1 MDKNKLHV
9 VIGMAVASL
18 GVICLGHVVSAGNDW
33 SKQTEKPLAG
43 LAVSFDKYCE
53 DALQDME
60 LEEASEVLTKVPEQD
75 KAEGV
80 AQTNAVVQQT
90 GTSDQSAQS
99 TTVQATVTAT
109 PAQST
114 TVQATV
120 TATPAQTATPAP
132 KKIKLNLVYD
142 RLGVVQ
148 VKNYVN
154 VRKRPSENAK
164 IVGKMTNNSGCHVY
178 KIKKGWAKIVSGGV
192 RGFVKASYLITDEK
206 AEAKAQKV
214 ATLRATVTTE
224 TLNVRYLPSTKANVF
239 DQISADED
247 YKITRET
254 LTKGWLDE
262 YIRKNVKKSQL
273 KGIDKEKMYADLNN
287 WVMIAIDDDRA
298 FVSKDFI
305 KMTYNLNRAVS
316 IKEVGQSKKSGKKG
330 GSRSQD
336 RDSGSSSGASSLISY
351 AMQFLGN
358 RYVYGGTSLT
368 NGTDCSGFTQSVLAN
383 FGISISRTAASQ
395 SGGGTAVDMSNLQP
409 GDLLFY
415 DNGSGIGHVSM
426 YIGNG
431 QVVHA
436 SNEQTGIIVSSVDYR
451 TACAARSYF

>member
-1 MDKNKLHV
+1 MDKNRLHAL
-9 VIGMAVASL
+9 IGMTVASL

-33 SKQTEKPLAG
+33 STQTEKPLAG

-53 DALQDME
+53 DALQDMD
-60 LEEASEVLTKVPEQD
+60 LEEASEALTKVPEQD

-80 AQTNAVVQQT
+80 TQTNAVVQQT
-90 GTSDQSAQS
+90 STSGQTAQSATAQ
-99 TTVQATVTAT
+99 TTVAATT
-109 PAQST
+109 
-114 TVQATV
+114 
-120 TATPAQTATPAP
+120 AP

-178 KIKKGWAKIVSGGV
+178 KINKGWAKIVSGGV

-247 YKITRET
+247 YKIAREH

-273 KGIDKEKMYADLNN
+273 KGIDKEKMYADLDN
-287 WVMIAIDDDRA
+287 WVMIAIDNDRA

-330 GSRSQD
+330 SSGSQAG
-336 RDSGSSSGASSLISY
+336 DSGSSSGASSLISY

-368 NGTDCSGFTQSVLAN
+368 NGTDCSGFTMRVFQRFGHSLPRTSGAQASATRSV
-383 FGISISRTAASQ
+383 SQ
-395 SGGGTAVDMSNLQP
+395 GSERP
-409 GDLLFY
+409 GDLFFY
-415 DNGSGIGHVSM
+415 GSGHVSHVAI

-431 QVVHA
+431 QIIHA
-436 SNEQTGIIVSSVDYR
+436 SNPSDGIKISSAYYR
-451 TACAARSYF
+451 KPIKIGRVL